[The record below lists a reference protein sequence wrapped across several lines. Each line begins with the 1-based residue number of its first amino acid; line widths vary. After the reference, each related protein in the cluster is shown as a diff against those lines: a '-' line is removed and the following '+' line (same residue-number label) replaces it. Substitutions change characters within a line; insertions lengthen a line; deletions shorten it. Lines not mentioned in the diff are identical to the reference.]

1 MECKVR
7 TLKMDLIIRELKE
20 TDKPR
25 WLELWAGYLDFYK
38 STLSNE
44 QTEFTFK
51 RLINHDEKMYG
62 FVAENENG
70 VIGFTHCLFRPS
82 TWTETD
88 YCYLEDLFVDPNIRG
103 KGIGRALMNRVIEL
117 AKEKNSKRVYWT
129 TQEFNKTARVL
140 YDSITSVSEFV
151 QYRLPL
157 N

>member
-1 MECKVR
+1 MN
-7 TLKMDLIIRELKE
+7 LNIREIKE
-20 TDKPR
+20 TDKDR
-25 WLELWAGYLDFYK
+25 WLELWAGYLEFYK
-38 STLSNE
+38 SNLSPE
-44 QTEFTFK
+44 QTEFTWK
-51 RLINHDEKMYG
+51 RLINNEQKMYG
-62 FVAENENG
+62 FVAENESG

-103 KGIGRALMNRVIEL
+103 KGVGRALMNRVVEL

-157 N
+157 S

>member
-1 MECKVR
+1 MN
-7 TLKMDLIIRELKE
+7 LNIRELKE
-20 TDKPR
+20 TDKDS
-25 WLELWAGYLDFYK
+25 WLELWAGYLEFYK
-38 STLSNE
+38 SNLSPE
-44 QTEFTFK
+44 QTEFTWK
-51 RLINHDEKMYG
+51 RLINNEQKMYG

-88 YCYLEDLFVDPNIRG
+88 YCYLEDLFVDPGIRG

-157 N
+157 S

>member
-1 MECKVR
+1 MN
-7 TLKMDLIIRELKE
+7 LNIRELKE
-20 TDKPR
+20 TDKDR
-25 WLELWAGYLDFYK
+25 WLELWAGYLEFYK
-38 STLSNE
+38 SNLSPE
-44 QTEFTFK
+44 QTEFTWK
-51 RLINHDEKMYG
+51 RLINNEQKMYG

-103 KGIGRALMNRVIEL
+103 KGVGRALMNRVVEL

-129 TQEFNKTARVL
+129 TQEFNETARVL

-151 QYRLPL
+151 QYRLKIE
-157 N
+157 

>member
-1 MECKVR
+1 
-7 TLKMDLIIRELKE
+7 MDLKIRELRE
-20 TDKPR
+20 TDKER
-25 WLELWAGYLDFYK
+25 WLELWAGYLEFYK
-38 STLSNE
+38 SNLSPE
-44 QTEFTFK
+44 QTEFTWK
-51 RLINHDEKMYG
+51 RLINNEQKMHG
-62 FVAENENG
+62 FVAEDENG

-82 TWTETD
+82 TWTKTD

-103 KGIGRALMNRVIEL
+103 KGVGRALMNRVIEL

>member
-1 MECKVR
+1 MN
-7 TLKMDLIIRELKE
+7 LNIRELKD
-20 TDKPR
+20 TDKDR
-25 WLELWAGYLDFYK
+25 WLELWAGYLEFYK
-38 STLSNE
+38 SNLSPE
-44 QTEFTFK
+44 QTEFTWK
-51 RLINHDEKMYG
+51 RLINNEQKMYG
-62 FVAENENG
+62 FVAENESG

-88 YCYLEDLFVDPNIRG
+88 YCYLEDLFVDPSIRG
-103 KGIGRALMNRVIEL
+103 RGVGRALMNRVVEL

-157 N
+157 S

>member
-1 MECKVR
+1 MN
-7 TLKMDLIIRELKE
+7 LIIREFKE
-20 TDKPR
+20 ADKDS
-25 WLELWAGYLDFYK
+25 WLNLWAGYLDFYK
-38 STLSNE
+38 TTLSIE
-44 QTEFTFK
+44 QTEFTWN
-51 RLINHDEKMYG
+51 RLMTNEQKMHG

-88 YCYLEDLFVDPNIRG
+88 YCYIEDLFVDPHIRG
-103 KGIGRALMNRVIEL
+103 RGIGRALINKVIEL
-117 AKEKNSKRVYWT
+117 AEEKKSKRVYWT

-151 QYRLPL
+151 QYRLPV

>member
-1 MECKVR
+1 
-7 TLKMDLIIRELKE
+7 MDLIIRELKE
-20 TDKPR
+20 TDKQR
-25 WLELWAGYLDFYK
+25 WLELWTGYLEFYK
-38 STLSNE
+38 SNLSPE
-44 QTEFTFK
+44 QTEFTWK
-51 RLINHDEKMYG
+51 RLINNEQKMYG
-62 FVAENENG
+62 FVAENESG

-103 KGIGRALMNRVIEL
+103 KGVGRALINRVIEL

-151 QYRLPL
+151 QYRLKIE
-157 N
+157 

>member
-1 MECKVR
+1 MN
-7 TLKMDLIIRELKE
+7 LNIRELKE
-20 TDKPR
+20 TDKDR
-25 WLELWAGYLDFYK
+25 WLELWAGYLEFYK
-38 STLSNE
+38 SNLSPE
-44 QTEFTFK
+44 QTEFTWK
-51 RLINHDEKMYG
+51 RLINNEQKMYG
-62 FVAENENG
+62 FVAENESG

-88 YCYLEDLFVDPNIRG
+88 YCYLEDLFVDPSIRG
-103 KGIGRALMNRVIEL
+103 KGVGRALMNRVVEL

>member
-1 MECKVR
+1 MN
-7 TLKMDLIIRELKE
+7 LNIRELKE
-20 TDKPR
+20 TDKDR
-25 WLELWAGYLDFYK
+25 WLELWAGYLEFYK
-38 STLSNE
+38 SNLSPE
-44 QTEFTFK
+44 QTEFTWK
-51 RLINHDEKMYG
+51 RLINNEQKMYG
-62 FVAENENG
+62 FVAENESG

-103 KGIGRALMNRVIEL
+103 KGVGRALMNRVVEL